1 MSKGVNHDSILSFL
15 AEASV
20 GCTCTTIYQPRPT
33 LPSQV
38 DRDTSGPTPMERF
51 LDEPSHRY
59 GIAFVRPG
67 LWVKHYMESGT
78 QEMGGDNDSGDELV
92 IEEDPENDEEEKKE
106 DNGIGDEDE
115 MGKAEKSAMLAW
127 FLQ

>member
-1 MSKGVNHDSILSFL
+1 MQMSKGVNHDSILPFL

-20 GCTCTTIYQPRPT
+20 GCTCTTICQARPI

-51 LDEPSHRY
+51 LDEPSHQY

-67 LWVKHYMESGT
+67 LWVNHYMESGT
-78 QEMGGDNDSGDELV
+78 QEIGGDNDNGDELV
-92 IEEDPENDEEEKKE
+92 IEEDPEIDEEKERE
-106 DNGIGDEDE
+106 DNRIVDEDE
-115 MGKAEKSAMLAW
+115 MGKAEKSAV
-127 FLQ
+127 